1 MASEWL
7 GWPRAPL
14 TRSPWRSPTCSQV
27 SVLRDLPRSS
37 SEPTSLI
44 SLDTLCV
51 SLGLDHG
58 AVVGSSADVGAG
70 AAGGVPEKRV
80 DPSDGRSYTRHE
92 FEDFYRGSWE
102 VRWAAA
108 TPSQAKPSQA
118 KPSPARAAA
127 AGAAA
132 AGAAAAGAGAAAAAA
147 AAAAGPSSPSSPL
160 MTNQLTNPSPSIP
173 PLDLIVLSCLMGN
186 DYLPKVREARGDCL

>member
-58 AVVGSSADVGAG
+58 AVVGSSAVVGSRADVGAG

-80 DPSDGRSYTRHE
+80 DPSDGRSYTRHD

-108 TPSQAKPSQA
+108 
-118 KPSPARAAA
+118 KPSPAR
-127 AGAAA
+127 AA